1 MCDIFLLS
9 YYKNFNK
16 RSIVKQSMYR
26 FFKRFFDLTVSFSA
40 IVCLAW
46 LLLLLCLL
54 VAMFLGRPVIFKQP
68 RPGKNGKIFM
78 LYKFRSM
85 SNKKDENGNL
95 LPDEQRLS
103 KFGKFL
109 RASSLDELPQLFNIL
124 KGDMSLI
131 GPRPRMIEECVFLNE
146 EQCDRFKVRPGITG
160 LAQIN
165 GRNNITFDQVV
176 EYDKKYVQNFSF
188 KQDFKIFFKT
198 FGYVLSKKDVAK
210 TGTVS
215 NEFYGDYLLRT
226 KQISKDYYDEKLTIA
241 RSMVEV
247 VKNKKFGK
255 KGAKMR
261 KNINVLTSQEDFD
274 LEHKIID

>member
-1 MCDIFLLS
+1 
-9 YYKNFNK
+9 
-16 RSIVKQSMYR
+16 
-26 FFKRFFDLTVSFSA
+26 
-40 IVCLAW
+40 
-46 LLLLLCLL
+46 
-54 VAMFLGRPVIFKQP
+54 MFLGRPVIFKQP

-176 EYDKKYVQNFSF
+176 EYDKKYVQNFGF

-247 VKNKKFGK
+247 VKNKKLGK
-255 KGAKMR
+255 KGAKIR